1 MKCRERKGEE
11 VSEGERGKREK
22 MDDLAI
28 IVNGGLG
35 VKRCGLFVSGCMQ
48 YCVQL
53 KPLH

>member
-1 MKCRERKGEE
+1 M
-11 VSEGERGKREK
+11 SEGERGKREK
-22 MDDLAI
+22 NGDLAI

-48 YCVQL
+48 YCAQR